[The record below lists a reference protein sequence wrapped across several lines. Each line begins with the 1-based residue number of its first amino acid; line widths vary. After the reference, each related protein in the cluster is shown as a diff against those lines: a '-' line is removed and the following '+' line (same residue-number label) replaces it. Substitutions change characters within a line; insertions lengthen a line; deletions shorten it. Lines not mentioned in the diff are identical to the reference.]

1 MPLMSAPDPRGFNS
15 RETLRDGTAVTLRAL
30 RPDDRERMRAAFAR
44 LSPTTLYLRTFS
56 FRKELAESEL
66 RRYVEV
72 DFDRTVALVVTTGE
86 GPGERVI
93 GGGRYVRAEGAD
105 TAEVAFTVDE
115 DHRGLGIASRLLTH
129 LIAIAGQRG
138 MRRFDAEVLAENG
151 PMLAVFARSG
161 LPMKQRRE
169 GSVVHVELALTPSSG

>member
-1 MPLMSAPDPRGFNS
+1 MSRPQPNPRDFNS
-15 RETLRDGTAVTLRAL
+15 REGLRNGAAVTIRAL

-44 LSPTTLYLRTFS
+44 LSPTSLYLRTFS

-93 GGGRYVRAEGAD
+93 GGSRYVRAEDVD
-105 TAEVAFTVDE
+105 TAELAFTVDE
-115 DHRGLGIASRLLTH
+115 DYRGLGIASRLLKH
-129 LIAIAGQRG
+129 MIAIARQRG
-138 MRRFDAEVLAENG
+138 LRRLEAEVLAENR

-161 LPMKQRRE
+161 LPMKQRNN
-169 GSVVHVELALTPSSG
+169 GGVIHVELAL

>member
-1 MPLMSAPDPRGFNS
+1 VSRPQPNPRDFNS
-15 RETLRDGTAVTLRAL
+15 REGLRNGAAVTIRAL

-44 LSPTTLYLRTFS
+44 LSPTSLYLRTFS

-93 GGGRYVRAEGAD
+93 GGSRYVRAEDVD
-105 TAEVAFTVDE
+105 TAELAFTVDE
-115 DHRGLGIASRLLTH
+115 DYRGLGIASRLLKH
-129 LIAIAGQRG
+129 MIAIARQRG
-138 MRRFDAEVLAENG
+138 LRRLEAEVLAENR

-161 LPMKQRRE
+161 LPMKQRNN
-169 GSVVHVELALTPSSG
+169 GGVIHVELAL